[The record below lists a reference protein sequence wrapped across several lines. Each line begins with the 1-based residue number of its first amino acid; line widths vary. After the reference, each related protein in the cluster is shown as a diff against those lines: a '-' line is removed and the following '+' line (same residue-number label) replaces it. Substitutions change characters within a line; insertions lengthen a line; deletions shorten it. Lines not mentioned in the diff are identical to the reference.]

1 MERMGDPA
9 QTPHEKFT
17 YRQYLTWPDS
27 ERWELIEG
35 QAWSMSPAPR
45 RLHQEISWRV
55 SNLLSTFLEGH
66 PCKAYQAPFDVLL
79 PAGDEDDEEV
89 DSVVQPDVVVYCD
102 RSKLTD
108 AGARGAP
115 DLAVEIL
122 SPSTSKKDLH
132 EKFDLYQKHGVREYW
147 VIDPGNVALQVWR
160 LTAIGKYDEGELRQH
175 GRDFSPIASHVL
187 EGFSID
193 PEKLFADLD

>member
-1 MERMGDPA
+1 MGNPAVTPRER
-9 QTPHEKFT
+9 FT

-35 QAWSMSPAPR
+35 QAWSMSPAPLR
-45 RLHQEISWRV
+45 RHQEVSRRV
-55 SNLLSTFLEGH
+55 FSKLDEFLKGH
-66 PCKAYQAPFDVLL
+66 TCHAYFAPFDVLL
-79 PAGDEDDEEV
+79 PAGDEEDGEV
-89 DSVVQPDVVVYCD
+89 DTVVQPDLVVYCD
-102 RSKLTD
+102 KSKLTD

-115 DLAVEIL
+115 DVVFEIL

-160 LTAIGKYDEGELRQH
+160 LVETGKYDEGELRQK
-175 GRDFSPIASHVL
+175 GREFSPIASRALV
-187 EGFSID
+187 GFLLD
-193 PEKLFADLD
+193 PETLFAELA